1 MNGGH
6 FNEQEGNRETMEA
19 ATSAAL
25 LELAATEA
33 GTAAKSAAGAALP
46 ATVRKK
52 RDRPTDWDPDRPL
65 EKWQVGGL
73 EFQNPSDGPVELRR
87 QIEEAKEW
95 IELSRRSEE
104 QALRLKTAPGVAEW
118 MWPGITTRY
127 VLRERRPCATQ
138 SADGRRYLGRSKRL
152 GRSNGGGVI
161 RRLAVQTAFKRRSN
175 GAQTFRALPGW
186 AQKGAKTAP
195 LFRGKNEMPRI
206 DLRILPC

>member
-1 MNGGH
+1 
-6 FNEQEGNRETMEA
+6 MEA

-25 LELAATEA
+25 LELAAPEA

-104 QALRLKTAPGVAEW
+104 QALRLKTAPGAAER

-127 VLRERRPCATQ
+127 VLRERRPCTPH
-138 SADGRRYLGRSKRL
+138 SADGRRYLTVPRELELVENCVNLLRAKDNKGCAACKGRKRAHNVSS
-152 GRSNGGGVI
+152 RVI
-161 RRLAVQTAFKRRSN
+161 EGHAGTCLTHGALRRSV
-175 GAQTFRALPGW
+175 GATNRAL
-186 AQKGAKTAP
+186 
-195 LFRGKNEMPRI
+195 
-206 DLRILPC
+206 